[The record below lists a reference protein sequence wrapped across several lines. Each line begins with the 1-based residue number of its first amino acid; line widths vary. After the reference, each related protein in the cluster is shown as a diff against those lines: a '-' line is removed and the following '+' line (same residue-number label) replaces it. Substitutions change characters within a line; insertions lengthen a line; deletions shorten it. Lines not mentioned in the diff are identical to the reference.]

1 MTYKSK
7 TISKKVVIAWIQG
20 EEEEIARLRT
30 RAIEIYGSID
40 KIPQNILPSL
50 RIGAGYILKKIRGK
64 IEND

>member
-7 TISKKVVIAWIQG
+7 TISKKVVIAWIQA

-30 RAIEIYGSID
+30 RAIELYGSID